1 MPTFPTLS
9 SFKLT
14 EEVLDSWEE
23 GIVIDP
29 TLKNDSEGGYTVTR
43 SRFTRLRKW
52 FSYEFPYYTSA
63 DKATLQTFIDSTVVV
78 GTTSF
83 TWTNPLNSTNYIVRF
98 AERPDIKPNK
108 GTSYYKIK
116 IKVEEV

>member
-14 EEVLDSWEE
+14 EEVFDSWEE
-23 GIVIDP
+23 GIVLDP
-29 TLKNDSEGGYTVTR
+29 TIKHDSEAGYTPTR
-43 SRFTRLRKW
+43 ARFTRDRLW
-52 FSYEFPYYTSA
+52 FSYEFPFYTNA
-63 DKATLQTFIDSTVVV
+63 DKLTLETFEKTTVRY

-83 TWTNPLNSTNYIVRF
+83 TWTNPITGTSYTVRF
-98 AERPDIKPNK
+98 GEKIKFVPNK
-108 GTSYYKIK
+108 GSSYWKIK